1 MGCVVGVV
9 KFFVVRADLLLKT
22 KEHLDTIFSWT
33 CLGNICKFIW
43 KPFETEKN
51 INKEAKKPGMISFVL
66 LWFIAIRSKH
76 KILHPLGM
84 RFRIKHRLQVW
95 SIHLQQVYL
104 GIWTVFHVNHALV
117 FLDGKDRFYRSLLN
131 DEYGTQDTVH
141 AIQPHQTYINVQIKT
156 VCYFHL
162 KTKQLSNP
170 SRHVN
175 AKKMHLRT
183 VLVSRYVFGLEWD
196 LRICSQHKD

>member
-9 KFFVVRADLLLKT
+9 KFLVVRADLLLKT

-51 INKEAKKPGMISFVL
+51 INKEAKTAKKPGIISFVL

-141 AIQPHQTYINVQIKT
+141 AIQPHQTYINVPSKSKRFATFIW
-156 VCYFHL
+156 
-162 KTKQLSNP
+162 KQNNYPIHHDMSM
-170 SRHVN
+170 RR
-175 AKKMHLRT
+175 KC
-183 VLVSRYVFGLEWD
+183 
-196 LRICSQHKD
+196 I